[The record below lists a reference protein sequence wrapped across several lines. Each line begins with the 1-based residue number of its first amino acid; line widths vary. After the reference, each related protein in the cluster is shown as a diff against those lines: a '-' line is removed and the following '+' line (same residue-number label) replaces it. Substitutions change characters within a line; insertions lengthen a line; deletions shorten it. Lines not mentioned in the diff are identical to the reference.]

1 MPALIEVHD
10 YRYGDLDWRSEEA
23 ETFRVTKNV
32 RTQYVQDEGRLSATR
47 ETTTEWED
55 AAAIAPTDPAA
66 SPPYLFADGSYRRD
80 PAFTF
85 QVTLIRQVAYQPQ
98 SLNDYQTTT
107 TTFEPLSG
115 EPASTE
121 VSVSSG
127 QIPMAPTINTAL
139 STLVVQPVIA
149 TLTDDCLDG
158 FVESKKALNLQ
169 WAETED
175 DFTRQARRAMQRDSA
190 IVRTIRMA
198 TNPQIKIGDTVRL
211 VIPKRG
217 IDALHL
223 VIGRSIT
230 NNLETGDS
238 TMTLTLEYWVR

>member
-1 MPALIEVHD
+1 MPDLSEVHD
-10 YRYGDLDWRSEEA
+10 YRYGELDWRSEVE
-23 ETFRVTKNV
+23 ETFRVVKDV
-32 RTQYVQDEGRLSATR
+32 RNQYVQSEGRLSATR
-47 ETTTEWED
+47 ETTTEYAD
-55 AAAIAPTDPAA
+55 ATATPPTDPAA

-80 PAFTF
+80 PAYTF

-98 SLNDYQTTT
+98 GLNSYQTTT

-127 QIPMAPTINTAL
+127 QVPMAPTINTAL
-139 STLVVQPVIA
+139 STLVVQPVVA
-149 TLTDDCLDG
+149 TLTDDCLDE
-158 FVESKKALNLQ
+158 FVSSKKALNLQ

-198 TNPQIKIGDTVRL
+198 TNPRIGSGDTVRL
-211 VIPKRG
+211 VIPTRG
-217 IDALHL
+217 IDALGL
-223 VIGRSIT
+223 VIGRLIT

-238 TMTLTLEYWVR
+238 TMALTLEFWIR